1 MKKILQKLE
10 YVDPLK
16 TFLNQ
21 PVNNFKNLKFP
32 VNWIF

>member
-10 YVDPLK
+10 CMDPLK

-21 PVNNFKNLKFP
+21 TVNNFKNLKIP
-32 VNWIF
+32 VN